1 MRLENNI
8 LLPSKPRVV
17 TEDKI
22 KGTYEI
28 DGLYPGYGHTLGNSL
43 RRIILSSLPGAA
55 ITKVKISGA
64 EHEFSTMD
72 GIKEDVITILINLK
86 KIRFNL
92 ITGESQT
99 VKISTKGPKQVTA
112 EDIKGSGQVEILNAD
127 QYICEITD
135 KSATLEM
142 EITIEHG
149 LGFVPKDVHH
159 KEKVE
164 IGAIAVDAV
173 FTPIRRVS
181 YDVEDMRVG
190 DKTNYNRLKMFIETD
205 GSVTPREALESAIRI
220 MITQLQAILDFKVED
235 ERAPV
240 SEEKESAPEAVES
253 EEEKSN
259 NKEEMVDAMK
269 TRIDTLSLPAR
280 IENALSNANIRTV
293 GGIARKR
300 AGDLLEIEGIGE
312 KGVQDIKKALFEL
325 GITLKD

>member
-72 GIKEDVITILINLK
+72 GIKEDVITI
-86 KIRFNL
+86 
-92 ITGESQT
+92 
-99 VKISTKGPKQVTA
+99 KISTKGPKQVTA

-135 KSATLEM
+135 KTTTLDM

-235 ERAPV
+235 ERAPAQ
-240 SEEKESAPEAVES
+240 EEKESAPEIVES